1 MEEVYPG
8 CSVKSLYRPIV
19 YFLLDVKPSEAQ
31 QFYHI
36 YDDESVGTV
45 KLIAL
50 NIENGTFLPSFQMQY
65 HDNETMSM
73 IKQKLGQVS
82 SIIVLYLIVNTLC

>member
-1 MEEVYPG
+1 M
-8 CSVKSLYRPIV
+8 KSLYRPIV
-19 YFLLDVKPSEAQ
+19 YFLLDVKSSETE

-36 YDDESVGTV
+36 YEEESVGTV

-50 NIENGTFLPSFQMQY
+50 NIENGTFLPAFQMQY

-73 IKQKLGQVS
+73 IKQKLGQVLAFC
-82 SIIVLYLIVNTLC
+82 VLAILR